1 MVVWTREER
10 RQRVRE
16 RARTHPFH
24 SSTLP
29 SSYLAYGA
37 VYTAL
42 EVLAVPAIPLT
53 MTAGAIFGVAA
64 GTAVVSASATLAATT
79 SFIIARYLAR
89 DKVQTYAS
97 RSPKFAAVDAAIGR
111 NGFKVVTLLRMSP
124 LLPLAASSYLYGLTS
139 VELPAYVAGSWL
151 GMLPGTI
158 AYVAAGHYGREV
170 LAGGAE
176 GGAAPGAAI
185 EPWQLALGAT
195 LSLASMAYV
204 GRLATQA
211 LQEEAGLGED

>member
-1 MVVWTREER
+1 MQVWKKQAPTIP
-10 RQRVRE
+10 
-16 RARTHPFH
+16 TPLHP
-24 SSTLP
+24 
-29 SSYLAYGA
+29 SYLAYGA

-53 MTAGAIFGVAA
+53 MTAGAIFGVGA

-79 SFIIARYLAR
+79 AFIIARYLAR
-89 DKVQTYAS
+89 DKVQAYAS
-97 RSPKFAAVDAAIGR
+97 LSPKFAAVDAVIGR
-111 NGFKVVTLLRMSP
+111 NGFKVVALLRMSP

-170 LAGGAE
+170 LVGGPE
-176 GGAAPGAAI
+176 GAAGAAI
-185 EPWQLALGAT
+185 EPWQLALGAG

-211 LQEEAGLGED
+211 LQEEAGLGDED

>member
-1 MVVWTREER
+1 MEER
-10 RQRVRE
+10 RRSRFFINQP
-16 RARTHPFH
+16 THTP
-24 SSTLP
+24 TLSQP
-29 SSYLAYGA
+29 HSYLAYGA

-53 MTAGAIFGVAA
+53 MTAGAIFGVPA
-64 GTAVVSASATLAATT
+64 GTAVVSASATLAATAA
-79 SFIIARYLAR
+79 FVIARYLAR
-89 DKVQTYAS
+89 DKVQAYAAK
-97 RSPKFAAVDAAIGR
+97 SPKFAAVDAAIGR

-139 VELPAYVAGSWL
+139 VDLPSYVAGSWL

-170 LAGGAE
+170 LVGGE
-176 GGAAPGAAI
+176 GAAAV

-195 LSLASMAYV
+195 LSLASLAYV

-211 LQEEAGLGED
+211 LQEEAGLSEGDEKKGG